1 MATHSLAGKE
11 AQVRGHG
18 EAAVRF
24 SGERM
29 RNIMAAGSKLM
40 MIEAERRFPVRV
52 RIGAP
57 LKDLAAGSIR

>member
-1 MATHSLAGKE
+1 MTTSA
-11 AQVRGHG
+11 
-18 EAAVRF
+18 
-24 SGERM
+24 
-29 RNIMAAGSKLM
+29 KLM